1 MVYHRSPLG
10 PPRDGRWAVT
20 DKRAIRP
27 VDFKS
32 PFSRSAGKRSRL
44 CWPALRW
51 TAVLLLSATVAACSA
66 ADSNTA
72 YPQSKPGKGG
82 GATYKQQ
89 ESLFGPGGLN
99 LFGGGK
105 DQPTPDSGGTG
116 IGVNAFLWRAS
127 LDTLSF
133 MPLASADPF
142 GGVIITEWYSPP
154 QSPKERF
161 KVNVFILGRELRAD
175 GVRASIFRQVRDET
189 GAWADA
195 PSSEDSNTE
204 MENAILTRARQL
216 RIAQAG

>member
-1 MVYHRSPLG
+1 MP
-10 PPRDGRWAVT
+10 
-20 DKRAIRP
+20 P
-27 VDFKS
+27 VDS
-32 PFSRSAGKRSRL
+32 TPFTGRPTGVPRPLRQPL
-44 CWPALRW
+44 LRW
-51 TAVLLLSATVAACSA
+51 TAALLVTAALSACSA

-82 GATYKQQ
+82 GATYQKQD
-89 ESLFGPGGLN
+89 SLFGPGGLN

-189 GAWADA
+189 GAWTDA